1 MPHNADHIQFAGDY
15 NLDAIVLHN
24 HQNEGID
31 PDDQGVDITPLVIEM
46 NIYEG
51 IEKSSITGSLV
62 ITDSNNLIAKLPI
75 QGTERLSFKLSTP
88 GAHEEAHVVD
98 CSERT
103 GHPMHVYK
111 VSDRRQLNE
120 GTQSYVLHF
129 CSREL
134 LRNLRTRV
142 SESLSGRIDQ
152 MVYKILGDPDYLDS
166 RKQLFFQKTR
176 NQDKITIPNKRP
188 FDAINMLSLRAL
200 GDDSKGAGYY
210 FYQTTKGFHFRS
222 FESMCVDSRGNPREI
237 KQEFNFMPMNLNDP
251 KVNGPRH
258 LKDKEV
264 DKVTHDYTSVES
276 YTFNNTSH
284 DVALNQMVGT
294 YGHRVITHNLYDKSY
309 KESDFH
315 YHNYYNDTKH
325 VDGPNPAV
333 VDTPVDYDDKSVSD
347 YPESRVS
354 VMPTTRF
361 AHNEDTGSFGIDV
374 ETDGIITAARVSQNN
389 AVTSGTN
396 LKLQVKG
403 QSYLEPGDVIK
414 FNILSVENKQDSEGA
429 LDPQFAGRYIISKIR
444 HRISG
449 GEYVQVLECVKDSVF
464 RPYRSDGE
472 KSYKAKQLPKEKGEA
487 TDIFSFNDTRAG
499 HHY

>member
-1 MPHNADHIQFAGDY
+1 MQHHTDHIQFAGDY
-15 NLDAIVLHN
+15 KLDAIVLHN

-31 PDDQGVDITPLVIEM
+31 PADQGIDITPLVIEM

-51 IEKSSITGSLV
+51 IEKTSITGSLV

-75 QGTERLSFKLSTP
+75 QGTERISFKLSTP

-166 RKQLFFQKTR
+166 RKRLFFQKTR

-237 KQEFNFMPMNLNDP
+237 KQEFNFMPMNITTQN
-251 KVNGPRH
+251 
-258 LKDKEV
+258 
-264 DKVTHDYTSVES
+264 
-276 YTFNNTSH
+276 
-284 DVALNQMVGT
+284 
-294 YGHRVITHNLYDKSY
+294 HRFKT
-309 KESDFH
+309 
-315 YHNYYNDTKH
+315 
-325 VDGPNPAV
+325 
-333 VDTPVDYDDKSVSD
+333 
-347 YPESRVS
+347 
-354 VMPTTRF
+354 M
-361 AHNEDTGSFGIDV
+361 NE
-374 ETDGIITAARVSQNN
+374 
-389 AVTSGTN
+389 
-396 LKLQVKG
+396 KK
-403 QSYLEPGDVIK
+403 
-414 FNILSVENKQDSEGA
+414 
-429 LDPQFAGRYIISKIR
+429 
-444 HRISG
+444 
-449 GEYVQVLECVKDSVF
+449 
-464 RPYRSDGE
+464 
-472 KSYKAKQLPKEKGEA
+472 
-487 TDIFSFNDTRAG
+487 
-499 HHY
+499 

>member
-1 MPHNADHIQFAGDY
+1 
-15 NLDAIVLHN
+15 
-24 HQNEGID
+24 
-31 PDDQGVDITPLVIEM
+31 
-46 NIYEG
+46 
-51 IEKSSITGSLV
+51 
-62 ITDSNNLIAKLPI
+62 
-75 QGTERLSFKLSTP
+75 
-88 GAHEEAHVVD
+88 
-98 CSERT
+98 
-103 GHPMHVYK
+103 
-111 VSDRRQLNE
+111 
-120 GTQSYVLHF
+120 
-129 CSREL
+129 
-134 LRNLRTRV
+134 
-142 SESLSGRIDQ
+142 
-152 MVYKILGDPDYLDS
+152 
-166 RKQLFFQKTR
+166 
-176 NQDKITIPNKRP
+176 
-188 FDAINMLSLRAL
+188 
-200 GDDSKGAGYY
+200 
-210 FYQTTKGFHFRS
+210 
-222 FESMCVDSRGNPREI
+222 MCVDSRGNPREI
-237 KQEFNFMPMNLNDP
+237 KQEFNFMPMNLNDS

-444 HRISG
+444 HRVSG
-449 GEYVQVLECVKDSVF
+449 GEYIQVLECVKDSVF

-472 KSYKAKQLPKEKGEA
+472 KSYKAKQLPYEKGPSD
-487 TDIFSFNDTRAG
+487 DIAG
-499 HHY
+499 LDDIGTMDGY